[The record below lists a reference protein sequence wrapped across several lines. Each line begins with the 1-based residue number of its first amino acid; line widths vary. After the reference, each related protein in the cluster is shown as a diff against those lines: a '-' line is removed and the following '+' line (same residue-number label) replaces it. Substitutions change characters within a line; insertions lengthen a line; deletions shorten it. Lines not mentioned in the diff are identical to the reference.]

1 MNLVD
6 NEWAS
11 FLNTKS
17 LSTSIEKPII
27 NNVNIETQDIPK
39 TLPLKISNKSYLNYL
54 NHELDIQKLFWNLPV
69 INFNNLT
76 EGIISLQARIKC
88 ETSDQQ
94 KEYMENLNK
103 TVRTNKY
110 VAVKCAI
117 KMNSDISYN
126 KKYKEVNYVINGLTN
141 NILLGNYPAKLFS
154 NCIILYIRI
163 KHNDT
168 NEYHEYH
175 IKIVNTGKFKI
186 TGITDESI
194 IPVIID
200 KLLTQ
205 INTVMNYDKL
215 SNSYIRFVKREL
227 IHINSNTNCGYKLD
241 KFKLRDIFNNTY
253 NIQAKMQPNY
263 PGIICEY
270 NIEHYNRIKFIVF
283 QTGSILII
291 GGTNKNI
298 DNELVVQVYDM
309 LCDIFIKEYNNI
321 HCESIDDSHKTTQQY
336 KHKNYYPLKQT
347 IDNQSYLILNK
358 VL

>member
-6 NEWAS
+6 NEWES

-17 LSTSIEKPII
+17 LSTSIEKP
-27 NNVNIETQDIPK
+27 VNKVSDVGISEIPK

-88 ETSDQQ
+88 ETDDQQ
-94 KEYMENLNK
+94 KEYNRNLNK
-103 TVRTNKY
+103 AISTNKY

-117 KMNSDISYN
+117 KMDSDVSYN

-141 NILLGNYPAKLFS
+141 NILLGNYPTKLFS

-163 KHNDT
+163 KHADT

-186 TGITDESI
+186 TGITDESV
-194 IPVIID
+194 IPIIID

-205 INTVMNYDKL
+205 INTSMNYDKL
-215 SNSYIRFVKREL
+215 SDSYIRFVKREL

-241 KFKLRDIFNNTY
+241 KFKLQHIFNKTY

-270 NIEHYNRIKFIVF
+270 VIENYNRIKFIVF

-309 LCDIFIKEYNNI
+309 LCEIFVKEYNNI
-321 HCESIDDSHKTTQQY
+321 LCNSEVDISKTTQQY
-336 KHKNYYPLKQT
+336 KQKNYYPLKQS
-347 IDNQSYLILNK
+347 IENQPYLILK
-358 VL
+358 K